1 MDYLSEGVS
10 QAFRLISAM
19 DGEML
24 SAVGVSLRVSSTAIT
39 VACLFGIPFGLFL
52 GIRNFL
58 GKSLVVTVLN
68 TLMAL
73 PTVTVGLV
81 VYALLSRRG
90 ALGVLGLLYTPKAM
104 VIGQVILAFPI
115 IAALSLSA
123 TQAVDPR
130 ARRTALALG
139 ASPAQ
144 ASWTIMREARFGI
157 LASVMAGFGRI
168 IAEVGCAM
176 MLGGNIR
183 GSTRTMTTAIAL
195 ETGKGKFALG
205 IALGIVLLL
214 IAFTVNLVTQVL
226 RANARSS

>member
-1 MDYLSEGVS
+1 M
-10 QAFRLISAM
+10 RLIIAM
-19 DGEML
+19 DREML
-24 SAVGVSLRVSSTAIT
+24 SAVGVSLRVSSTAI
-39 VACLFGIPFGLFL
+39 VLACVFGIPFGLFL
-52 GIRNFL
+52 GIRDFF

-104 VIGQVILAFPI
+104 VIGQVILSFPI

-139 ASPAQ
+139 ASPVQ

-157 LASVMAGFGRI
+157 LASVMAGFGRV

-183 GSTRTMTTAIAL
+183 GTTRTMTTAIAL
-195 ETGKGKFALG
+195 ETGKGKFGLG

-226 RANARSS
+226 RARARSS

>member
-1 MDYLSEGVS
+1 MDYISEGLS

-19 DGEML
+19 DREML
-24 SAVGVSLRVSSTAIT
+24 SAVGVSLRVSATAIAL
-39 VACLFGIPFGLFL
+39 ACVFGIPFGLFL
-52 GIRNFL
+52 GIRDFF

-115 IAALSLSA
+115 IAALCLSA

-139 ASPAQ
+139 AGPAQ
-144 ASWTIMREARFGI
+144 VSWTIMREARFGI
-157 LASVMAGFGRI
+157 LASVMAGFGRVVS
-168 IAEVGCAM
+168 EVGCAM

-183 GSTRTMTTAIAL
+183 GMTRTMTTAIAL
-195 ETGKGKFALG
+195 ETGRGKFGLG

-226 RANARSS
+226 RASARSS

>member
-1 MDYLSEGVS
+1 MDYISEGVS
-10 QAFRLISAM
+10 QALRLIIAM
-19 DGEML
+19 DREML
-24 SAVGVSLRVSSTAIT
+24 SAVGVSLRVSSTAI
-39 VACLFGIPFGLFL
+39 VLACVFGIPFGLFL
-52 GIRNFL
+52 GIRDFF

-104 VIGQVILAFPI
+104 VIGQVILSFPI

-139 ASPAQ
+139 ASPVQ

-157 LASVMAGFGRI
+157 LASVMAGFGRV

-183 GSTRTMTTAIAL
+183 GTTRTMTTAIAL
-195 ETGKGKFALG
+195 ETGKGKFGLG

-226 RANARSS
+226 RARARSS

>member
-19 DGEML
+19 DREML
-24 SAVGVSLRVSSTAIT
+24 SAVGVSLRVSATAIAL
-39 VACLFGIPFGLFL
+39 ACVFGIPFGLFL
-52 GIRNFL
+52 GIRSFF

-104 VIGQVILAFPI
+104 VIGEVILAFPI

-139 ASPAQ
+139 ASPVQ

-157 LASVMAGFGRI
+157 LASVMAGFGRVV
-168 IAEVGCAM
+168 AEVGCAM

-183 GSTRTMTTAIAL
+183 GTTRTMTTAIAL
-195 ETGKGKFALG
+195 ETGKGKFGLG

-226 RANARSS
+226 RASARSS

>member
-1 MDYLSEGVS
+1 MDYISEGVS
-10 QAFRLISAM
+10 QAFRLIIAM
-19 DGEML
+19 DREML
-24 SAVGVSLRVSSTAIT
+24 SAVGVSLRVSTTAIGL
-39 VACLFGIPFGLFL
+39 ACVFGIPFGLFL
-52 GIRNFL
+52 GIRDFFGN
-58 GKSLVVTVLN
+58 SLVVSVLN

-90 ALGVLGLLYTPKAM
+90 ALGVLGLLYTPNAM

-144 ASWTIMREARFGI
+144 VSWTIMREARFGI
-157 LASVMAGFGRI
+157 LASVMAGFGRV

-195 ETGKGKFALG
+195 ETGRGKFGLG

-226 RANARSS
+226 RASARSS

>member
-1 MDYLSEGVS
+1 MDYISEGVS
-10 QAFRLISAM
+10 QALRLIIAM
-19 DGEML
+19 DREML
-24 SAVGVSLRVSSTAIT
+24 SAVGVSLRVSATAIAL
-39 VACLFGIPFGLFL
+39 ACVLGIPFGLFL
-52 GIRNFL
+52 GIRDFF
-58 GKSLVVTVLN
+58 GKSLVVTGLN

-139 ASPAQ
+139 AGPAQ
-144 ASWTIMREARFGI
+144 VSWTIMREARFGI
-157 LASVMAGFGRI
+157 LASVMAGFGRVVS
-168 IAEVGCAM
+168 EVGCAM

-183 GSTRTMTTAIAL
+183 GMTRTMTTAIAL
-195 ETGKGKFALG
+195 ETGRGKFGLG

-226 RANARSS
+226 RASARSS

>member
-52 GIRNFL
+52 GIRNFF
-58 GKSLVVTVLN
+58 GKSLVMTVLN

>member
-1 MDYLSEGVS
+1 MDYISEEVS
-10 QAFRLISAM
+10 QAFRLIIAM
-19 DGEML
+19 DREML
-24 SAVGVSLRVSSTAIT
+24 SAVGVSLRVSSTAIAL
-39 VACLFGIPFGLFL
+39 ACVFGIPFGLFL
-52 GIRNFL
+52 GIRDFF
-58 GKSLVVTVLN
+58 GKSLVVTGLN

-144 ASWTIMREARFGI
+144 VSWTIMREARFGI
-157 LASVMAGFGRI
+157 LASVMAGFGRV

-183 GSTRTMTTAIAL
+183 GTTRTMTTAIAL
-195 ETGKGKFALG
+195 ETGRGKFALG

-226 RANARSS
+226 RTSARSS

>member
-1 MDYLSEGVS
+1 MDYISEGLS

-19 DGEML
+19 DREML
-24 SAVGVSLRVSSTAIT
+24 SAVGVSLRVSATAIAM
-39 VACLFGIPFGLFL
+39 ACVFGIPFGLFL
-52 GIRNFL
+52 GIREFF

-115 IAALSLSA
+115 IAALCLSA

-139 ASPAQ
+139 AGPAQ
-144 ASWTIMREARFGI
+144 VSWTIMREARFGI
-157 LASVMAGFGRI
+157 LASVMAGFGRVVS
-168 IAEVGCAM
+168 EVGCAM

-183 GSTRTMTTAIAL
+183 GMTRTMTTAIAL
-195 ETGKGKFALG
+195 ETGRGKFGLG

-226 RANARSS
+226 RASARSS

>member
-1 MDYLSEGVS
+1 MDYISEGLS

-19 DGEML
+19 DREML
-24 SAVGVSLRVSSTAIT
+24 SAVGVSLRVSATAIAM
-39 VACLFGIPFGLFL
+39 ACVFGIPFGLFL
-52 GIRNFL
+52 GIRDFF

-115 IAALSLSA
+115 IAALCLSA

-139 ASPAQ
+139 AGPAQ
-144 ASWTIMREARFGI
+144 VSWTIMREARFGI
-157 LASVMAGFGRI
+157 LASVMAGFGRVVS
-168 IAEVGCAM
+168 EVGCAM

-183 GSTRTMTTAIAL
+183 GMTRTMTTAIAL
-195 ETGKGKFALG
+195 ETGRGKFGLG

-226 RANARSS
+226 RASARSS

>member
-1 MDYLSEGVS
+1 
-10 QAFRLISAM
+10 
-19 DGEML
+19 
-24 SAVGVSLRVSSTAIT
+24 
-39 VACLFGIPFGLFL
+39 
-52 GIRNFL
+52 
-58 GKSLVVTVLN
+58 
-68 TLMAL
+68 
-73 PTVTVGLV
+73 
-81 VYALLSRRG
+81 
-90 ALGVLGLLYTPKAM
+90 VLGLLYTPKAM

-139 ASPAQ
+139 ASPVQ
-144 ASWTIMREARFGI
+144 VSWTIMREARFGI
-157 LASVMAGFGRI
+157 LASVMAGFGRVV
-168 IAEVGCAM
+168 AEVGCAM

-183 GSTRTMTTAIAL
+183 GTTRTMTTAIAL

-226 RANARSS
+226 RTNGRAS

>member
-1 MDYLSEGVS
+1 MDYISEGVS
-10 QAFRLISAM
+10 QAFRLIIAM
-19 DGEML
+19 DREML
-24 SAVGVSLRVSSTAIT
+24 SAVGVSLRVSSTAIAL
-39 VACLFGIPFGLFL
+39 ACVFGIPFGLFL
-52 GIRNFL
+52 GIRDFF
-58 GKSLVVTVLN
+58 GKSLVVTGLN

-144 ASWTIMREARFGI
+144 VSWTIMREARFGI

-183 GSTRTMTTAIAL
+183 GTTRTMTTAIAL
-195 ETGKGKFALG
+195 ETGRGKFALG

-226 RANARSS
+226 RTSARSS

>member
-10 QAFRLISAM
+10 QAFRLIVSM
-19 DGEML
+19 DREMW
-24 SAVGVSLRVSSTAIT
+24 SAVGVSLRVSSAAIA
-39 VACLFGIPFGLFL
+39 VACVFGIPFGLFL
-52 GIRNFL
+52 GIRSFF
-58 GKSLVVTVLN
+58 GKSLVVSVLN

-104 VIGQVILAFPI
+104 VIGEVILAFPI

-139 ASPAQ
+139 ASPVQ
-144 ASWTIMREARFGI
+144 VSWTIMREARFGI

-226 RANARSS
+226 RTRARAS

>member
-52 GIRNFL
+52 GIRNFF

>member
-1 MDYLSEGVS
+1 MDYISEGLS

-19 DGEML
+19 DREML
-24 SAVGVSLRVSSTAIT
+24 SAVGVSLRVSATAIAM
-39 VACLFGIPFGLFL
+39 ACVFGIPFGLFL
-52 GIRNFL
+52 GIREFF
-58 GKSLVVTVLN
+58 GKSLVVTGLN

-115 IAALSLSA
+115 IAALCLSA

-139 ASPAQ
+139 AGPAQ
-144 ASWTIMREARFGI
+144 VSWTIMREARFGI
-157 LASVMAGFGRI
+157 LASVMAGFGRVVS
-168 IAEVGCAM
+168 EVGCAM

-183 GSTRTMTTAIAL
+183 GMTRTMTTAIAL
-195 ETGKGKFALG
+195 ETGRGKFGLG

-226 RANARSS
+226 RASARSS

>member
-1 MDYLSEGVS
+1 MDYISEGLS

-19 DGEML
+19 DREML
-24 SAVGVSLRVSSTAIT
+24 SAVGVSLRVSATAIAM
-39 VACLFGIPFGLFL
+39 ACVFGIPFGLFL
-52 GIRNFL
+52 GIREFF
-58 GKSLVVTVLN
+58 GKSLVVTGLN

-81 VYALLSRRG
+81 VYALLSRRA

-115 IAALSLSA
+115 IAALCLSA

-139 ASPAQ
+139 AGPAQ
-144 ASWTIMREARFGI
+144 VSWTIMREARFGI
-157 LASVMAGFGRI
+157 LASVMAGFGRVVS
-168 IAEVGCAM
+168 EVGCAM

-183 GSTRTMTTAIAL
+183 GMTRTMTTAIAL
-195 ETGKGKFALG
+195 ETGRGKFGLG

-226 RANARSS
+226 RASARSS